1 MWVIEDFIVREPSLK
16 KRVAL
21 NLRNIAINLKKWTK
35 VKKMNKKMNLYKQN
49 YTINDRSIISAA
61 KEQISS
67 DLGKEAIILNLK
79 SGMYHGLN
87 EVAAQVWDII
97 QQPKAV
103 KEVKAM
109 LLEEYEVDI
118 QQCDRDLKDLLGE
131 LTEAGLIDIR
141 NETAA

>member
-1 MWVIEDFIVREPSLK
+1 
-16 KRVAL
+16 
-21 NLRNIAINLKKWTK
+21 
-35 VKKMNKKMNLYKQN
+35 MNLYDQNKTIRN
-49 YTINDRSIISAA
+49 YTINDNSIVSAT

-87 EVAAQVWDII
+87 EVAAEVWNII

-103 KEVKAM
+103 KEVKAI

-118 QQCDRDLKDLLGE
+118 QRCDRDLKDLLTE
-131 LTEAGLIDIR
+131 LTEEGLIDIR

>member
-1 MWVIEDFIVREPSLK
+1 
-16 KRVAL
+16 
-21 NLRNIAINLKKWTK
+21 
-35 VKKMNKKMNLYKQN
+35 MNLHNQKNTIQN
-49 YTINDRSIISAA
+49 STINDSSIVSAA

-87 EVAAQVWDII
+87 EVAAEVWNII

-103 KEVKAM
+103 KEVKAI

-118 QQCDRDLKDLLGE
+118 QQCDRDLKDLLRE
-131 LTEAGLIDIR
+131 LTQAELIDIR